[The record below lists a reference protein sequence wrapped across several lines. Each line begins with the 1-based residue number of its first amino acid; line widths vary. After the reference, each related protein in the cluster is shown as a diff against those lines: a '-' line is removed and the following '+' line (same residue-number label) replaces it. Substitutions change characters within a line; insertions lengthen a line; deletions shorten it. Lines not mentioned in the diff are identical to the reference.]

1 MGNSSDT
8 AQSDWAAGRN
18 PETDPIIR
26 SLTEDDA
33 EALSRCV
40 TSCYGDSYPGREFYD
55 PKKIRSFLSQ
65 GLMHSQIAVTR
76 EGEVVGHL
84 GIMLEH
90 IGDITADAIA
100 GFVAPDYRGS
110 NTMFRLGLNL
120 NIVNQ
125 ELHLIGLQMYA
136 LMLHT
141 ITQKKALAVGGVET
155 GLLTAYFPASTK
167 PKGFERSDDKSR
179 IPAMLM
185 YVPLRPAP
193 ERTVF
198 IPERYAD
205 IISHLYKQLKYIRL
219 MKEAENSRSTKPA
232 SVTIVKK
239 PGLGIAQVKVHQ
251 PGYDLPDITMR
262 LQQQFRLEDVGAM
275 YVDLPLWDPASAT
288 LVEDLRSLGLFYGG
302 VVIERGGGDLL
313 RLQGLLNAHIA
324 PDADIIVSQSGRE
337 LLDFVMGD
345 ARDVGAV

>member
-1 MGNSSDT
+1 
-8 AQSDWAAGRN
+8 
-18 PETDPIIR
+18 
-26 SLTEDDA
+26 
-33 EALSRCV
+33 
-40 TSCYGDSYPGREFYD
+40 
-55 PKKIRSFLSQ
+55 
-65 GLMHSQIAVTR
+65 
-76 EGEVVGHL
+76 
-84 GIMLEH
+84 
-90 IGDITADAIA
+90 
-100 GFVAPDYRGS
+100 
-110 NTMFRLGLNL
+110 
-120 NIVNQ
+120 
-125 ELHLIGLQMYA
+125 
-136 LMLHT
+136 
-141 ITQKKALAVGGVET
+141 
-155 GLLTAYFPASTK
+155 
-167 PKGFERSDDKSR
+167 
-179 IPAMLM
+179 MLM

-198 IPERYAD
+198 IPERYVD
-205 IISHLYKQLKYIRL
+205 IISRLYKQLKYIRL